1 MKANESEVHDMECEN
16 CGQSLARGVLTLPW
30 EDGNNPYAY
39 VTCPYCGHENTV
51 YGYGEDDD

>member
-1 MKANESEVHDMECEN
+1 MRANESEVHEMECEN
-16 CGQSLARGVLTLPW
+16 CGQSLDRGVLTLPW

-51 YGYGEDDD
+51 CGYSEDDD